1 VRGILWF
8 LVILDLLFRLF
19 YNKPG
24 ALKSATH
31 RQVVS
36 RLDLPASSRLEAAPT
51 LMFVI
56 WTRILFIMAEYFEY
70 VDNHPGERV
79 EQPEVFKSR
88 VISFCEQL
96 EQLMDDWPFV
106 GATHLFP

>member
-1 VRGILWF
+1 
-8 LVILDLLFRLF
+8 
-19 YNKPG
+19 
-24 ALKSATH
+24 
-31 RQVVS
+31 
-36 RLDLPASSRLEAAPT
+36 
-51 LMFVI
+51 
-56 WTRILFIMAEYFEY
+56 MAEYFEY